1 MDVNW
6 ARSLFTVWVFV
17 CFMLIL
23 FVVLNRRNKA
33 NYQDAADSIMRD
45 DDTPHTDD
53 SAPNETRDNGAK

>member
-17 CFMLIL
+17 SFMLIL
-23 FVVLNRRNKA
+23 FIVLNRRNKA

-53 SAPNETRDNGAK
+53 GVSDEPRDNGAK